1 MLTKTL
7 KLISFDRFKDALQAK
22 GSDAI
27 VHPPLKKMLGMK
39 CFSKIPYKLVEKEHP
54 TGWSGKEGLLY
65 VRHSDDSLDILHEF
79 CHYLL
84 CDDER
89 LKCDE
94 FGLGQGFRD
103 NAIPAVRTIS
113 CGLAQEEEEAVCIL
127 AYSFICHMRLSIL
140 VLKEQIVNQ
149 NFDGYHE
156 DGLKADIEFIR
167 KRKERIDS
175 RLAGIRLS

>member
-127 AYSFICHMRLSIL
+127 AYSFICHMRLGAL

-149 NFDGYHE
+149 NFDSYYEAALEIDKG
-156 DGLKADIEFIR
+156 FIR
-167 KRKERIDS
+167 ERKERINS
-175 RLAGIRLS
+175 RLAGMRLS